1 MRAWVVPLRG
11 RCLAHRNVGCGA
23 YQNHVFE
30 AFERLMISY
39 RNVGLDPHKD
49 LLPVDSQ
56 FPQLHSHLDDGR
68 LSPATVPLG
77 AAGYGDL
84 DDSHDSPSF
93 IYDLDGLDAT
103 CHR

>member
-1 MRAWVVPLRG
+1 
-11 RCLAHRNVGCGA
+11 
-23 YQNHVFE
+23 
-30 AFERLMISY
+30 MISF
-39 RNVGLDPHKD
+39 REVGLTPNHD
-49 LLPVDSQ
+49 LLPASSH
-56 FPQLHSHLDDGR
+56 FPELFSRLDDGR

-103 CHR
+103 CHPHAQRAASAVVASLIEYGCHRSKQ